1 MSIKPGSGI
10 SAGASTSE
18 DELVLSFGDL
28 LRVMWQHAWLI
39 VLLALILTGLAVGG
53 SLLLQQ
59 PTYKA
64 SIKLLVGQSQQSSA
78 NQGNLGGEVQGLQ
91 DLTGTVTELVKSR
104 SIAEAVIQKLGLQM
118 DPETL
123 LNNLDAEQKPNTLLV
138 EVSYSDTDPERAQKV
153 ANAVGEEFSKRLPQI
168 NPSANTIVASVA
180 EQAVVPDSPVSP
192 RPLRNG
198 FLGLV
203 LGAMLGIGLAFLL
216 ENLDDSWRSPE
227 EVEQISGVP
236 TFGVVPE
243 FWIPKNKEKK

>member
-1 MSIKPGSGI
+1 MSIKSGSGI
-10 SAGASTSE
+10 SAGTSTSE
-18 DELVLSFGDL
+18 DEVVLSFSDL
-28 LRVMWQHAWLI
+28 LRVMWRRGWLI

-53 SLLLQQ
+53 SLVLQP
-59 PTYKA
+59 PTYEA
-64 SIKLLVGQSQQSSA
+64 YIEILVGQAQQSST

-104 SIAEAVIQKLGLQM
+104 SVAEAVIQKLHLHM

-138 EVSYSDTDPERAQKV
+138 EVSYRDTDPERAQKI

-180 EQAVVPDSPVSP
+180 EQAVVPESPVSP
-192 RPLRNG
+192 KPLRNG

-243 FWIPKNKEKK
+243 FWIPKSKEKK